1 MISIGHIWGLFKEA
15 ASRWVEDRAPSM
27 GAALAYYTAFSLA
40 PLLIIVIA
48 IAGLVFGQ
56 EAAQGAIMDQIQG
69 LLGEEGGQAIQSM
82 LANASDLGTGI
93 TATVIGF
100 AALILGATTAFVE
113 LQDDLDRIW
122 KAPPRA
128 GSGIINLIRSRLLSF
143 GMILGIGFLL
153 TVSLVLSGAISA
165 LGKYFFADMEAVL
178 QVANFV
184 VSFAVITLLFAM
196 IYKIL
201 PNIQIEWK
209 DVWVGAAIT
218 ALLFALGKSLIGLYI
233 GKSSVSTSF
242 GGAGPFV
249 VLMVWIYY
257 STQIF
262 LFGAEFTRVHAGKT
276 EPEGAASQAGAPG
289 VVQHAASPAAS
300 HIAQTRTT
308 TPTIAY
314 SRRAVLRSSAQ
325 PGLLRRLGAVTS
337 AGFVSGILVN
347 LYLDRRLGH
356 RD

>member
-153 TVSLVLSGAISA
+153 TGSLVLSGAISA

-184 VSFAVITLLFAM
+184 VSFGVITLLFAM

-249 VLMVWIYY
+249 VMMVWIYY

-276 EPEGAASQAGAPG
+276 EPEGARQPGAPG
-289 VVQHAASPAAS
+289 VIPNAASPAAS
-300 HIAQTRTT
+300 HVAPARTA

-356 RD
+356 RN